1 SILQPVVGFGRF
13 PTGLHPIMSALRVLV
28 ASLVSCLT
36 ITYII
41 GGNSQTWPSDAAA
54 TAIASPDF
62 LFSVDVVLDES
73 AAAVPL
79 GIRNGQ
85 TVAEAAL
92 GFCHEQGLDG
102 AVQSAL
108 MPQLMKVLEDG
119 IAEVVGPPLPV
130 GDEASIPSSDAE
142 RAASDAQRDVLD
154 DSKLVDP
161 VLTLGISIDGNE
173 ERPLFYYTGQASDPE
188 KVAVAFCTENLIYES
203 LPEDLAR
210 CSGAVSA
217 HITETLDT
225 PDEPS
230 THDTRPKQHQQQ
242 QLQQGQEHLETHG
255 SLEESNPFSA
265 DGVAVE
271 GLLMT
276 VPLNVNGVET
286 VLQISRDSNAKNL
299 ASDFCRR
306 AEFGLEGSL
315 LESCFSQMVDIAHR
329 AVATYERQKDQNG
342 EPPERTP
349 FTFKVPV
356 TLAGL
361 QLHAEFKTTET
372 PRTSARRFCTPNLP
386 EIESALGL
394 DAYEGEGEGRD
405 EEGSTGV
412 GFLMSEG
419 RKSLREACTVVVE
432 DAINAV
438 LLGMRERVLEAELTQ
453 ANSTDSSSYDDS
465 SDGWPQEGS
474 ARGAWAA
481 SQIAADTMA

>member
-1 SILQPVVGFGRF
+1 
-13 PTGLHPIMSALRVLV
+13 MSAFRVLV

-54 TAIASPDF
+54 TAVASPDF

-102 AVQSAL
+102 AMQSAL

-119 IAEVVGPPLPV
+119 ITEVVGPPLPV
-130 GDEASIPSSDAE
+130 GDEAPFPSSDAE
-142 RAASDAQRDVLD
+142 RAASDAQRDVPD

-188 KVAVAFCTENLIYES
+188 KVAVAFCTENLVSES

-210 CSGAVSA
+210 CSRAVSA
-217 HITETLDT
+217 HITETLGT

-230 THDTRPKQHQQQ
+230 THDTRPKQQQQQQQ
-242 QLQQGQEHLETHG
+242 QLQQGQEHLETRG
-255 SLEESNPFSA
+255 SLEEHNPSSA

-276 VPLNVNGVET
+276 MPLNVNGVET
-286 VLQISRDSNAKNL
+286 VLQIFRDSNAKDL

-306 AEFGLEGSL
+306 AEFGLEGSFF
-315 LESCFSQMVDIAHR
+315 ESCFSQMVNIVHR
-329 AVATYERQKDQNG
+329 AVATHERQDDQNG

-394 DAYEGEGEGRD
+394 DAYDGEDEGRD

-412 GFLMSEG
+412 GFFMSEG

-465 SDGWPQEGS
+465 SDGWHQEGS